1 MNGNRIITRDRT
13 QIAFVIICDDNTNEG
28 LSLVYLMV
36 ICVIELQ
43 PAAQEHR
50 KLSVATKNNDTAQQ
64 LDEYTPLVAEK
75 YRRCSE
81 RQYTY
86 PPV

>member
-36 ICVIELQ
+36 ICVTELQ

-50 KLSVATKNNDTAQQ
+50 KLSVAAKNNDTAQQ